1 MSPTQTGKR
10 LTGPQKAA
18 ALLLTLDAE
27 ASARL
32 LSTLPD
38 DAITAVGKA
47 MAEINVDELDREK
60 IAEIQHEFVRG
71 VREGASIPPGLS
83 ELLTKTLG
91 PERGKQI
98 LSRIEETVKR
108 ERPFVSLERLE
119 DARLVRLL
127 RDEHPQVIALVCS
140 KIPPERAGSFLSA
153 LSEEE
158 RIDIAERMATIQ
170 PIERDVIDDIAA
182 GLATKAQA
190 QASVPVDDEN
200 RRLRSVAEVLNAAE
214 PDVEKEILQG
224 LESRDAEIAKEIR
237 DRMFTFQDLAKLDKR
252 GMQKVLSTIDVR
264 QLALALKAADP
275 EIVTNFFSNMT
286 KRVKEMVQEELE
298 LLGPV
303 PLADVLKAQN
313 ELMVGIRAMIEKGE
327 IRPVRGGGGGLV

>member
-1 MSPTQTGKR
+1 MKQSGPKRR

-27 ASARL
+27 TSAKL

-38 DAITAVGKA
+38 DSITYVGRA
-47 MAEINVDELDREK
+47 MAEINLDEIEREQVSD
-60 IAEIQHEFVRG
+60 IQKEFLAS

-108 ERPFVSLERLE
+108 DRPFVVLERLE
-119 DARLVRLL
+119 DGRLVRIL

-140 KIPPERAGSFLSA
+140 RIPPDRAGVFLSA
-153 LSEEE
+153 LTEEE
-158 RIDIAERMATIQ
+158 RIDIADRMASMQ
-170 PIERDVIDDIAA
+170 PITRDVIDDIAS
-182 GLATKAQA
+182 GLASKAESQDA
-190 QASVPVDDEN
+190 MPVDDMN
-200 RRLRSVAEVLNAAE
+200 RRLRSVAEILNATE
-214 PDVEKEILQG
+214 PEVEKEILQG
-224 LESRDAEIAKEIR
+224 LEARDAEVAREIR
-237 DRMFTFQDLAKLDKR
+237 ERMFTFADLARLDKR

-264 QLALALKAADP
+264 ALAMALKAADP
-275 EIVTNFFSNMT
+275 EIAENFFGNMT

-303 PLADVLKAQN
+303 PLTEVMKAQT
-313 ELMVGIRAMIEKGE
+313 EIMVGIRALIEKGE
-327 IRPVRGGGGGLV
+327 IRPTRGGGGGLV